1 MNRIPYKYCNLCGLY
16 HHTPTQPCGEEWF
29 PQALAA
35 ASSPEWQ
42 WKQGMHF
49 LRDGG
54 SYVLLADLQPG
65 QPPHARTRGEPP
77 VWWPNAWTP
86 GPMIPD
92 MRDETTRALV
102 LAVTASEEG
111 AA

>member
-92 MRDETTRALV
+92 MRDATTRALV